1 LWSPM
6 PRGKCRAVC
15 IVLAAG
21 LWVAWPTAI
30 AASLL
35 LSFYAMSLVGLGK
48 ATAAL
53 AAVVGALAAVVLY
66 VYGSDRGR
74 FFYAYVRRSGKCQL
88 DGGLSAELGVEVYK
102 CEGWYSPGSSALL
115 PKPYITVDQLEFSSE
130 EEQRA
135 VVYHELSHIRR
146 RDSFVKEA
154 LKGAAKAS
162 AVVVVFQ
169 LALAA
174 GLGAYAYIAAA
185 AAASLIW
192 REEAA
197 ETLGDEELSPEGLFL
212 SFIFLS
218 LPAGLLA
225 RLLPPGPA
233 PQIGPL
239 DALTSSLAA
248 AGAYMASKFAS
259 HVSELLADV
268 ESALAVG
275 PGPLLQLFTR
285 AVEEERE
292 AWGELKRRLVEGGAK
307 YPTLRYL
314 FHRLLDTHPP
324 AAVRMRLIRLCRT

>member
-1 LWSPM
+1 M
-6 PRGKCRAVC
+6 C

-21 LWVAWPTAI
+21 LWGLWLTAI
-30 AASLL
+30 ASSLF
-35 LSFYAMSLVGLGK
+35 LSLYAMSLAGLGL
-48 ATAAL
+48 AAAAL

-88 DGGLSAELGVEVYK
+88 DEGLSAELGVEVYK

-135 VVYHELSHIRR
+135 VAYHELSHVKR
-146 RDSFVKEA
+146 RDFFLKVA

-162 AVVVVFQ
+162 AVAVVFQ

-174 GLGAYAYIAAA
+174 GLGEYAYVAAA

-197 ETLGDEELSPEGLFL
+197 EALGDEELSPASLL
-212 SFIFLS
+212 ISFIYFT

-239 DALTSSLAA
+239 DALMALSAA
-248 AGAYMASKFAS
+248 AGAYLASRLAG

-275 PGPLLQLFTR
+275 PGLLLQLFTR

-292 AWGELKRRLVEGGAK
+292 AWRELKRRLVEGGAK

-314 FHRLLDTHPP
+314 YHRLSATHPP
-324 AAVRMRLIRLCRT
+324 AAVRMWLIRLCRA

>member
-1 LWSPM
+1 
-6 PRGKCRAVC
+6 VC
-15 IVLAAG
+15 VALAAG
-21 LWVAWPTAI
+21 LWVAWFLAI
-30 AASLL
+30 AASLFL
-35 LSFYAMSLVGLGK
+35 AFYAMWLAGFGF

-53 AAVVGALAAVVLY
+53 AVAAGALAAVVLY

-88 DGGLSAELGVEVYK
+88 DEGLSAELGVEVYK

-135 VVYHELSHIRR
+135 VAYHELSHIRR
-146 RDSFVKEA
+146 RDAFVKEA

-162 AVVVVFQ
+162 AVVDVFQ

-185 AAASLIW
+185 AVASLIW

-197 ETLGDEELSPEGLFL
+197 EALGDEDLSPEGLFL
-212 SFIFLS
+212 SFMYFT
-218 LPAGLLA
+218 LPATLLA
-225 RLLPPGPA
+225 RFLPPGPP

-239 DALTSSLAA
+239 DALTALLAA
-248 AGAYMASKFAS
+248 AGAYMASRLAS
-259 HVSELLADV
+259 HISELLADV
-268 ESALAVG
+268 ESALAAG
-275 PGPLLQLFTR
+275 LGPLLQLFTR

-292 AWGELKRRLVEGGAK
+292 AWRELKRRLVESGAK
-307 YPTLRYL
+307 HPTLRYL
-314 FHRLLDTHPP
+314 FHRLSATHPP
-324 AAVRMRLIRLCRT
+324 AAVRMRLIRLCHM

>member
-1 LWSPM
+1 
-6 PRGKCRAVC
+6 VC
-15 IVLAAG
+15 IALAAG
-21 LWVAWPTAI
+21 LWIAWFLAI
-30 AASLL
+30 AASLFL
-35 LSFYAMSLVGLGK
+35 AFYAMWLTSFGF

-88 DGGLSAELGVEVYK
+88 DEGLSAELGVEVYK

-115 PKPYITVDQLEFSSE
+115 PKPHITVDQLEFSSE

-146 RDSFVKEA
+146 RDFFLKVA

-174 GLGAYAYIAAA
+174 GLGEYAYIAAA

-192 REEAA
+192 LKEVAEAMLGEEPRVGGREE
-197 ETLGDEELSPEGLFL
+197 LEELAISLLF
-212 SFIFLS
+212 SFVVFSI
-218 LPAGLLA
+218 PAGLLA

-239 DALTSSLAA
+239 DALAALLAA
-248 AGAYMASKFAS
+248 AGAYAALRLAS

-292 AWGELKRRLVEGGAK
+292 AWRELKRQIVEGGAK

-314 FHRLLDTHPP
+314 YHRLSATHPP
-324 AAVRMRLIRLCRT
+324 AAVRMWLIRLCRT